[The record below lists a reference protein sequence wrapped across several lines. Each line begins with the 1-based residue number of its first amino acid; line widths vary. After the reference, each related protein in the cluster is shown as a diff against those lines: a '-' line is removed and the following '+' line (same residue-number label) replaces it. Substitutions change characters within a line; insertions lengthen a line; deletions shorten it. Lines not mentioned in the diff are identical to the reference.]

1 MKSEISLDDLIQQR
15 LIMSEIGD
23 FSTLDPKEQTQ
34 ERARY
39 WLDVK
44 LGMLSGSSGRAA
56 KYFLQI
62 PTHLRTYAV
71 NDVLVRR
78 YPINLVLVDHQVE
91 GYSSLIITALRGSPS
106 PAILD
111 LVHPECRSQEMI
123 KRLIAERKS
132 SQLMKILIDCEWVME
147 NMTPELIEFAC
158 TQSFEFALNADRLI
172 LTDSA
177 LAALATHQIN
187 GYNKIRDEGRFDLLV
202 KPISQGYW
210 PKSNLV
216 TGDLSKP
223 QGLANGFRFLL
234 SAQSED
240 EEALYMAYMMTFPIE
255 KVVKVLSGP
264 RGGRFLLEM
273 YTAEQLKP
281 YLKEMSMLVRGKI
294 LESELGM

>member
-1 MKSEISLDDLIQQR
+1 MKSEISLDELFKQR
-15 LIMSEIGD
+15 QVIADMGD
-23 FSTLDPKEQTQ
+23 FDTIEAQHQTP
-34 ERARY
+34 ECARY
-39 WLDVK
+39 WLDCK
-44 LGMLSGSSGRAA
+44 LGMMRGGKERAA
-56 KYFLQI
+56 EYFMQV
-62 PTHLRTYAV
+62 PAHLRTYALY
-71 NDVLVRR
+71 DVLVTR
-78 YPINLVLVDHQVE
+78 YPLNLSLVDPKIE
-91 GYSSLIITALRGSPS
+91 GYSSLVMTAMRRDPS
-106 PAILD
+106 LAVLE
-111 LVHPECRSQEMI
+111 LVHYEHRTAELI
-123 KRLIAERKS
+123 KKLLTERKS
-132 SQLMKILIDCEWVME
+132 SWISRAVIGCGWAMD

-158 TQSFEFALNADRLI
+158 TQSFEFALNADKLI

-210 PKSNLV
+210 PNSNLV
-216 TGDLSKP
+216 TGRLPKP

-234 SAQSED
+234 SARSED

-255 KVVKVLSGP
+255 KVMKVLSGP

-294 LESELGM
+294 LEAELGM